1 MDNIIDV
8 HLGEV
13 RGPADEFEV
22 AGADIGHGVADYP
35 AHLGH
40 HGRRVRIHQHLQRD
54 LAPDVHR
61 VAVARGVQGDLDDQC
76 AVLSYMAYQSEL
88 WGVLRQLSLVSPQEH
103 DYLSLV
109 QSHMLQVLD
118 KHGALN

>member
-13 RGPADEFEV
+13 RGPAYELEV
-22 AGADIGHGVADYP
+22 AGADIGHGVADYS

-76 AVLSYMAYQSEL
+76 AVLSDIAY
-88 WGVLRQLSLVSPQEH
+88 
-103 DYLSLV
+103 
-109 QSHMLQVLD
+109 
-118 KHGALN
+118 